1 MYDKIAV
8 SVCLPIFNGAKYLE
22 QAINC
27 VLDQDFQNFEL
38 LISDDGSTDDS
49 WSIVERYAKQ
59 DARISAWK
67 TSKQLGLFGNY
78 NECLRRAK
86 GTYIKPFA
94 QDDLIEKN
102 CLSRMMQ
109 IFNEHRD
116 VSLVTSAR
124 NIIDGQGNLLSLERQ
139 FDTDTKLTANE
150 TIKGNMATFVNWIGE
165 PCTVMFRNASSGQG
179 FDENYRLYG
188 DVEYWFRVLGKS
200 DLYYISDALSSF
212 RRHLGSESF
221 RALEDLS
228 FWTDILMLASTYGNE
243 LADSNGQTT
252 SLNELVYRKGLFWV
266 SKIRKFQLRCDYN
279 SIETGA
285 DAKSWQLDLSS
296 DKLLKMLRLCTT
308 SFIRCS
314 IELAEAKEQ
323 AASEKT
329 VLEEELKQAREKVKL
344 LEENQL
350 ILQKQLDATKQSL
363 HAVQSRITYRVAG
376 RVTDAL
382 LRIRLLKKLFSNTN
396 QISTAG
402 KENGGTA
409 ASRVDTR

>member
-1 MYDKIAV
+1 MYENIAV
-8 SVCLPIFNGAKYLE
+8 SVCLPVFNGAKYLE

-27 VLDQDFQNFEL
+27 VLNQDFQNFEL

-86 GTYIKPFA
+86 GNYIKPFA
-94 QDDLIEKN
+94 QDDLLEKN
-102 CLSRMMQ
+102 CLSRMIQ
-109 IFNEHRD
+109 IFNDNGD

-124 NIIDGQGNLLSLERQ
+124 NVIDAQGNPLSLERQ
-139 FDTDTKLTANE
+139 FANDIKLTANE
-150 TIKGNMATFVNWIGE
+150 AIKGNLATFVNWIGE
-165 PCTVMFRNASSGQG
+165 PCTVMFRKASSDQG

-188 DVEYWFRVLGKS
+188 DVEYWFRVLGRS
-200 DLYYISDALSSF
+200 NLYYISDALSSF

-221 RALEDLS
+221 RALEDLT

-243 LADSNGQTT
+243 LADSNGQPT

-279 SIETGA
+279 SIETAA
-285 DAKSWQLDLSS
+285 DAKSWRLDLSP
-296 DKLLKMLRLCTT
+296 DKLLKMLRLCTI

-329 VLEEELKQAREKVKL
+329 ALEEELKQAREEVRL
-344 LEENQL
+344 LRQNEL
-350 ILQKQLDATKQSL
+350 ALQKQLDDSKQSL
-363 HAVQSRITYRVAG
+363 HAAQSRISYRAASRVAD
-376 RVTDAL
+376 VL
-382 LRIRLLKKLFSNTN
+382 LRIRLLKKLFSHTNTM
-396 QISTAG
+396 SDAG
-402 KENGGTA
+402 RENDRSA
-409 ASRVDTR
+409 N